1 MLNHPELKNHDLSSL
16 EYMLVGAST
25 VPPDLLKKIKKEI
38 KIKNVL
44 TGIGMTESS

>member
-1 MLNHPELKNHDLSSL
+1 MNHPELKNYDLSSL

-44 TGIGMTESS
+44 TGIGMTETS